1 MSFAPANIANI
12 ADFIKRLYRM
22 LEDRS
27 YAHIVSWGITG
38 DTFVVHEPKEF
49 SKSILPQHFKHNKMA
64 SFVRQL
70 NKYDFHKIKT
80 NDEESRLYNDQAWE
94 FQHPNFQ
101 HNRNNLIRNP
111 NPTITSNTIF
121 TNTDTTNNNHNHN
134 NNNNNQLIN
143 STESTSHSHNQF
155 SEQLPTTNTTKPL
168 LPTIITESIDGD
180 DVGGGRRNGI
190 ISKDNDNSRNDNA
203 FYNARTL

>member
-101 HNRNNLIRNP
+101 HNP
-111 NPTITSNTIF
+111 SS
-121 TNTDTTNNNHNHN
+121 
-134 NNNNNQLIN
+134 QQ
-143 STESTSHSHNQF
+143 STSRESNQRLT
-155 SEQLPTTNTTKPL
+155 SSSSLILPIDDNPSIPINVNYNLHPETLSTSQQLNSP
-168 LPTIITESIDGD
+168 ITPE
-180 DVGGGRRNGI
+180 
-190 ISKDNDNSRNDNA
+190 
-203 FYNARTL
+203 TL